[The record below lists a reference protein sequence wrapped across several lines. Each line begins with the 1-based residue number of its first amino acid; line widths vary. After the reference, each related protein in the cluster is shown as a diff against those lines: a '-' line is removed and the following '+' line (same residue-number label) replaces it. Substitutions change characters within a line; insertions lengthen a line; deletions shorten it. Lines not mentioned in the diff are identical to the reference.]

1 MFAKF
6 SLKSLIYDMIDIFG
20 FPTLKVRNIY
30 DKNDIL
36 KCHMYLNLTDTDSC
50 SLVLFSFAN

>member
-36 KCHMYLNLTDTDSC
+36 KFTHVFEFNWYR
-50 SLVLFSFAN
+50 